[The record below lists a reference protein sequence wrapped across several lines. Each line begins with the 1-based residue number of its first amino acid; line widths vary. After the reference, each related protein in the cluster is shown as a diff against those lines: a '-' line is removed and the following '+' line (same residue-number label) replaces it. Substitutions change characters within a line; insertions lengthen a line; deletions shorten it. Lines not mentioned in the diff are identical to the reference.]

1 MYTAPNLLSFSR
13 IVATVVV
20 FVLVIV
26 NQPWAFLVA
35 AVVFFLASITDFF
48 DGYLARRYHIVSQLG
63 VFLDL
68 TADKVFVSAIL
79 IAFVQLGLVPAWIV
93 VIIIAREFVV
103 SGMRLMAAAKGT
115 VIPAGK
121 LGKQKTFI
129 TLVAMEGILLGMG
142 LGASHLSL
150 FPIMLHFNSNALNVG
165 DFLLLIAD
173 VLMVIAVIWTIL
185 SGVEYV
191 RGALPFS
198 PRKARYSCF
207 KGLGMCSNSRDSS
220 SSTDRSCHCHSERE
234 RRISRI
240 GHARFFALAQN
251 DM

>member
-1 MYTAPNLLSFSR
+1 MNTAPNLLSFSR
-13 IVATVVV
+13 IVATILV

-26 NQPWAFLVA
+26 NQPWAFLAA

-142 LGASHLSL
+142 LGASYLSL
-150 FPIMLHFNSNALNVG
+150 FPLMLHFNSNQLNVG

-173 VLMVIAVIWTIL
+173 VLMVIAVIWTVL

-191 RGALPFS
+191 RGALPLLQGKQDTAVS
-198 PRKARYSCF
+198 KA
-207 KGLGMCSNSRDSS
+207 
-220 SSTDRSCHCHSERE
+220 
-234 RRISRI
+234 
-240 GHARFFALAQN
+240 
-251 DM
+251 

>member
-1 MYTAPNLLSFSR
+1 MNTAPNLLSFSR
-13 IVATVVV
+13 IVATIVV
-20 FVLVIV
+20 FVLVII
-26 NQPWAFLVA
+26 NQPWAFLTA
-35 AVVFFLASITDFF
+35 AVVFLLASITDFF
-48 DGYLARRYHIVSQLG
+48 DGYVARRYHIVSDLG

-129 TLVAMEGILLGMG
+129 TLVAMEGILLGKG

-150 FPIMLHFNSNALNVG
+150 FPVSLNFNSGALNIG
-165 DFLLLIAD
+165 DFILLIAD
-173 VLMVIAVIWTIL
+173 VLMIVAVIWTIL
-185 SGVEYV
+185 SGIEYV
-191 RGALPFS
+191 RGALPFLQEKQDRAIS
-198 PRKARYSCF
+198 KA
-207 KGLGMCSNSRDSS
+207 
-220 SSTDRSCHCHSERE
+220 
-234 RRISRI
+234 
-240 GHARFFALAQN
+240 
-251 DM
+251 

>member
-13 IVATVVV
+13 IAATVLV
-20 FVLVIV
+20 FVLVLV
-26 NQPWAFLVA
+26 NQPWAFLTST
-35 AVVFFLASITDFF
+35 VVFFLASITDFF
-48 DGYLARRYHIVSQLG
+48 DGYLARRYHVVSPLG

-79 IAFVQLGLVPAWIV
+79 VAFVQLGLVPAWIV
-93 VIIIAREFVV
+93 VIIVAREFVV

-129 TLVAMEGILLGMG
+129 TLVAMEGILLGMA

-150 FPIMLHFNSNALNVG
+150 FPVMLKFNSNALNVG

-191 RGALPFS
+191 RGALPLLQEKQDTAVS
-198 PRKARYSCF
+198 KA
-207 KGLGMCSNSRDSS
+207 
-220 SSTDRSCHCHSERE
+220 
-234 RRISRI
+234 
-240 GHARFFALAQN
+240 
-251 DM
+251 